1 MNQPRFV
8 AVEGPIAVGK
18 TDLANGLA
26 RRLRA
31 RTVLENVAENPFL
44 ASFYRDMRA
53 HSFQTQIFFLL
64 SRYKQMREIAQADL
78 FYERV
83 ISDYIFAK
91 DRIFAY
97 LNLDDEELSLYEKIY
112 PFFESEI
119 MLPDLVIYLQASPEH
134 IFERMKKRDRP
145 YERPISIEY
154 TRELTEAYNRFFFHY
169 ASTPLLVVNAN
180 ALDFSRDEEAVKDLM
195 KQLEKPF
202 AGTRYYVPPA
212 AGSPS

>member
-1 MNQPRFV
+1 MNQPRFI

-18 TDLANGLA
+18 TDLANALA
-26 RRLRA
+26 RRLKA
-31 RTVLENVAENPFL
+31 RTVLENVTENPFL
-44 ASFYRDMRA
+44 ASFYRDIRA
-53 HSFQTQIFFLL
+53 HGFQTQIFFLL

-112 PFFESEI
+112 PFFEAEI
-119 MLPDLVIYLQASPEH
+119 MLPDLVVYLQASPER
-134 IFERMKKRDRP
+134 IFERVKKRDKP

-180 ALDFSRDEEAVKDLM
+180 ALDFSRHDEAVKDLM

-202 AGTRYYVPPA
+202 SGTKYYVPSA
-212 AGSPS
+212 REGPS